1 MGPKPFKAL
10 VDISNPRSL
19 AFISPTDEGAR
30 VEVVRQKK
38 AIVGATAIV
47 EAEGKVRQRNATVRR
62 EGRVVDAPPQRVF
75 VGGGVGRGGVFAI
88 SHLVIFGLILSV
100 VSFSRKVVAFLLLL
114 LLLLIIV
121 MLVMSM

>member
-1 MGPKPFKAL
+1 MGPKPLKSL

-47 EAEGKVRQRNATVRR
+47 EAEGKVRQRDATVRR

-75 VGGGVGRGGVFAI
+75 VGGRVGRGVTAI
-88 SHLVIFGLILSV
+88 GHLVILGLILSV

-114 LLLLIIV
+114 LLIIV
-121 MLVMSM
+121 MMVMSM